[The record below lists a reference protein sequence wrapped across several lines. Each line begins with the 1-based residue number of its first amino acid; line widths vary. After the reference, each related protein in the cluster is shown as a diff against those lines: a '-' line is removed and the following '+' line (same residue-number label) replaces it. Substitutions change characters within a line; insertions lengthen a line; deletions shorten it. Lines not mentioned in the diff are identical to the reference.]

1 MSEDNPH
8 LTLLTCSGVSNT
20 GKLSSQ
26 AAQALL
32 MRKPG
37 RVTWVRATRPPEE
50 IMVEA
55 TEAEQLIILNG
66 CHDCCA
72 TKKVR
77 AAGVRDSG
85 TEIIITD
92 LGVEKNGMA
101 EVSFAEIETVVQALT
116 KLMNQDGEMRQH
128 AQ

>member
-1 MSEDNPH
+1 MSDDNPH
-8 LTLLTCSGVSNT
+8 ITLLTCSGVSNT

-37 RVTWVRATRPPEE
+37 NVTWVRAARPPEE
-50 IMVEA
+50 IMNEA
-55 TEAEQLIILNG
+55 TGAERLIILNG

-77 AAGVRDSG
+77 AAGVPDSG

-101 EVSFAEIETVVQALT
+101 EVTFAEIELVVKGIL
-116 KLMNQDGEMRQH
+116 KIMNRKRE
-128 AQ
+128 

>member
-1 MSEDNPH
+1 MSDNNPH
-8 LTLLTCSGVSNT
+8 ITLLTCSGVSNT

-32 MRKPG
+32 MRQPG

-50 IMVEA
+50 LAAEA
-55 TEAEQLIILNG
+55 TEAEHLVILNG

-77 AAGVRDSG
+77 AAGVPDSG

-101 EVSFAEIETVVQALT
+101 EVSFAEIETVVRALT
-116 KLMNQDGEMRQH
+116 ELMNREDRGGRNER
-128 AQ
+128 